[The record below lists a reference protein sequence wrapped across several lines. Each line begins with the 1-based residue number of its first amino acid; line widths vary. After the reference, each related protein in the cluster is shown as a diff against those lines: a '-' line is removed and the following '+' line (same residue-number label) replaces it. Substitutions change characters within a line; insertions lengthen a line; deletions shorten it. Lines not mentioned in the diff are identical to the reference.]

1 MTVTVETPWSTT
13 YEGGSIVVTRD
24 HAVWVYLELPRHP
37 YSFRDAD
44 DRLASAAPLHAALTE
59 IGKWSIDGTG
69 FGGVA
74 ETTARDR
81 QVTLHAWRVEDPPGV
96 PASATPRYAKFL
108 EEQINPALSSVPRP
122 YAMIGVRAWPD
133 ADTDETPGL
142 LGPIREL
149 AARVVLPG
157 RPFDI
162 APYRADIER
171 IRRTVTQLIPGA
183 RVPSSDLM
191 DLFTWWF
198 APRTREATP
207 VVVTRDMV
215 VVDEG
220 LSLQFHTLSS
230 ITDEGHHLNAAT
242 DAWVHYAM
250 NYADPAVSVTVGFNL
265 RGAATARRQARR
277 GLRTLM
283 RTVDEEAATE
293 AAGGAGRPELEDR
306 LRHVSDIEQHFATD
320 STAVPCDLTVIV
332 ASEAGAHPSV
342 RPLPSELETTFG
354 MRFRSCA
361 LEQSAALRQTLP
373 GGLTSTLNTRRGSG
387 EDVTAAYVSHSGVA
401 ASAEI
406 GDDPHRPRSQGSIFI
421 GQTVPDGNPVWFDPS
436 AAFDLNSGPNHLIIG
451 ATGSGKTMFA
461 QILAMSAVLL
471 GYRVWFINPKPA
483 DDLSPLVDLVGGE
496 VITLTKASPGA
507 FDAWRYVDDPEAAA
521 VMASD
526 FVLRLLPQWAK
537 DEAQAAALRLAM
549 HNGALTGARCT
560 LGALRA
566 GGADPQLIQILDSL
580 VTSSPLVR
588 VVVGRE
594 DVKPFESSGKLTLL
608 QFDVSLGSSADSSEP
623 QRVASLIQQ
632 HLTRGANYELA
643 RRGGGIVFT
652 DEAQRWLRDAAQVAG
667 LQQGAAEGRSQ
678 NVVNILMVQQLSTVL
693 DAEIGEHLTYVW
705 ALASGSGDEARRVLD
720 LFGLEATPERVTW
733 MQSLAAV
740 PGEGGAPGVPARAL
754 MRGMRDRAGSHRIG
768 AVAFGP
774 WPAWLLKTLSTNRLD
789 REDRAHR
796 SEHAPEGV

>member
-1 MTVTVETPWSTT
+1 
-13 YEGGSIVVTRD
+13 
-24 HAVWVYLELPRHP
+24 VWVYLELPRHP

-81 QVTLHAWRVEDPPGV
+81 QVTLHSWRVEDPPGV
-96 PASATPRYAKFL
+96 PASATPRYARFL

-220 LSLQFHTLSS
+220 LSLQFHALSS

-354 MRFRSCA
+354 MRVPVLCPRAVRCATPNVAWRAHVDTQQSTRFR
-361 LEQSAALRQTLP
+361 
-373 GGLTSTLNTRRGSG
+373 RRCHRR
-387 EDVTAAYVSHSGVA
+387 VRVA
-401 ASAEI
+401 RRC
-406 GDDPHRPRSQGSIFI
+406 RPRQRRSV
-421 GQTVPDGNPVWFDPS
+421 TTRTARDP
-436 AAFDLNSGPNHLIIG
+436 
-451 ATGSGKTMFA
+451 K
-461 QILAMSAVLL
+461 
-471 GYRVWFINPKPA
+471 
-483 DDLSPLVDLVGGE
+483 
-496 VITLTKASPGA
+496 
-507 FDAWRYVDDPEAAA
+507 
-521 VMASD
+521 
-526 FVLRLLPQWAK
+526 
-537 DEAQAAALRLAM
+537 
-549 HNGALTGARCT
+549 
-560 LGALRA
+560 
-566 GGADPQLIQILDSL
+566 
-580 VTSSPLVR
+580 VR
-588 VVVGRE
+588 S
-594 DVKPFESSGKLTLL
+594 SSGRQSRTGT
-608 QFDVSLGSSADSSEP
+608 QCGS
-623 QRVASLIQQ
+623 
-632 HLTRGANYELA
+632 TRPP
-643 RRGGGIVFT
+643 
-652 DEAQRWLRDAAQVAG
+652 
-667 LQQGAAEGRSQ
+667 RS
-678 NVVNILMVQQLSTVL
+678 I
-693 DAEIGEHLTYVW
+693 
-705 ALASGSGDEARRVLD
+705 
-720 LFGLEATPERVTW
+720 
-733 MQSLAAV
+733 
-740 PGEGGAPGVPARAL
+740 
-754 MRGMRDRAGSHRIG
+754 
-768 AVAFGP
+768 
-774 WPAWLLKTLSTNRLD
+774 
-789 REDRAHR
+789 
-796 SEHAPEGV
+796 